1 MRNRIKEKSSKSNV
15 EIYGIL
21 CEILNNN
28 LEDKVINIC
37 QDAGIKIGHMDIES
51 YHWFPLSRNNAG
63 DTKCVIVKEDM
74 LQLKKIKSSSSKV
87 FISNSL
93 CPYYCYC
100 WGKCKDLQ
108 QKGIFNQVS
117 CLEAVVAIKFSRNGP
132 LLKICHENN
141 VKIYQGD
148 GNASDGEWIKA
159 LLRLKVY
166 SQQVFWWGLV
176 PLINQLIS

>member
-1 MRNRIKEKSSKSNV
+1 
-15 EIYGIL
+15 
-21 CEILNNN
+21 
-28 LEDKVINIC
+28 
-37 QDAGIKIGHMDIES
+37 MDIES
-51 YHWFPLSRNNAG
+51 YRWLPLSRNNAG

-74 LQLKKIKSSSSKV
+74 LQLQKIKGSSSKV

-93 CPYYCYC
+93 CPYYCYLR
-100 WGKCKDLQ
+100 GKCKDLQ
-108 QKGIFNQVS
+108 QRGSFNQVFYF
-117 CLEAVVAIKFSRNGP
+117 EAVVAIKFSRNGP

-141 VKIYQGD
+141 VKIHQVD
-148 GNASDGEWIKA
+148 GNASDSEWIKA